1 MISVKDLGET
11 ETGKTTQISQFV
23 TYAELL
29 HPKGKLIA
37 CTQARHVTAMSV
49 AKPVAEENGRREVG
63 YSICMTEPG
72 KTFLRY
78 MTYGVFLQEAT
89 NDHDLKRYS
98 TIILDQAHKRTPAS
112 DILMGG
118 LKNLAKRRPA

>member
-1 MISVKDLGET
+1 
-11 ETGKTTQISQFV
+11 
-23 TYAELL
+23 
-29 HPKGKLIA
+29 
-37 CTQARHVTAMSV
+37 MSV
-49 AKPVAEENGRREVG
+49 AKPVAEEMDGESANGRDTLDMAIYMVAELSREVG

-78 MTYGVFLQEAT
+78 MTYGAFLQEAT

-98 TIILDQAHKRTPAS
+98 TIILDEAHKRTPTR
-112 DILMGG
+112 DILVGS